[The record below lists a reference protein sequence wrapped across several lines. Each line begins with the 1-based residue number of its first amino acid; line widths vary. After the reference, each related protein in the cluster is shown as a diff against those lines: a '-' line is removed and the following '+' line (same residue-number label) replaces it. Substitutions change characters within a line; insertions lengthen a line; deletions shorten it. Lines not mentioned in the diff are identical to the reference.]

1 MNDSPGSPF
10 LIIGH
15 RGARGH
21 APENTLLALDTG
33 IRLGAHWVEFD
44 VQLHPCGALLL
55 FHDLTLER
63 TTDGHGLLGACDFE
77 ALRRLDAG
85 QRQQIPTLEEAL
97 DLIEQR
103 VGVNIELKTAD
114 GTGEAVAG
122 VLRQY
127 LTAGWP
133 AERFLVS
140 SFHLPELWEFHQ
152 AAPEIPIGVLLAGV
166 PLDWA
171 GCATELEAAAVNIS
185 SEFVDPRLVADAKAH
200 GRRVY
205 VYTVND
211 PEQVRS
217 LRELGVDGV
226 FTDFPDRV
234 LEVVRREAGG
244 GRRASNATTP

>member
-1 MNDSPGSPF
+1 MSERGNSNF
-10 LIIGH
+10 LVIGH

-44 VQLHPCGALLL
+44 VQLHPSGALLVC
-55 FHDLTLER
+55 HDLNLDR
-63 TTDGHGLLGACDFE
+63 TTNGKGPLAACDLDQ
-77 ALRRLDAG
+77 LRRLDAG
-85 QRQQIPTLEEAL
+85 QGQQIPTLEEAL

-103 VGVNIELKTAD
+103 AGVNIELKTAD

-127 LTAGWP
+127 LAAGWP

-140 SFHLPELWEFHQ
+140 SFHLPELWEFRQ
-152 AAPEIPIGVLLAGV
+152 AAPEIPIGVLLGGV

-171 GCATELEAAAVNIS
+171 GCATELEAAAVNLS
-185 SEFVDPRLVADAKAH
+185 SEFVDPRLVADAKEH
-200 GRRVY
+200 GRKVY

-211 PEQVRS
+211 PAEMRA
-217 LRELGVDGV
+217 LRALGVDGV
-226 FTDFPDRV
+226 FTDYPDRA
-234 LEVVRREAGG
+234 LRL
-244 GRRASNATTP
+244 

>member
-1 MNDSPGSPF
+1 MSANDHPDF
-10 LIIGH
+10 LVIGH

-44 VQLHPCGALLL
+44 VQLHPAGALLV
-55 FHDLTLER
+55 FHDLSLDR
-63 TTDGHGLLGACDFE
+63 TTNGKGRLGDCE
-77 ALRRLDAG
+77 LGALRRLDAG
-85 QRQQIPTLEEAL
+85 QGQQIPTLEEAL

-103 VGVNIELKTAD
+103 AGANIELKTAE
-114 GTGEAVAG
+114 GTGEAVAA

-127 LTAGWP
+127 LDAGWP

-152 AAPEIPIGVLLAGV
+152 AAPEIPVAVLLGGV

-171 GCATELEAAAVNIS
+171 GCATELQAAAVNIS

-211 PEQVRS
+211 PAEMRA
-217 LRELGVDGV
+217 LKALGVDGV
-226 FTDFPDRV
+226 FTDYPDRALRV
-234 LEVVRREAGG
+234 
-244 GRRASNATTP
+244 

>member
-1 MNDSPGSPF
+1 MSGPGNSNF
-10 LIIGH
+10 LVIGH

-33 IRLGAHWVEFD
+33 IRLGADWVEFD
-44 VQLHPCGALLL
+44 VQLHPSGALVIC
-55 FHDLTLER
+55 HDLTLDR
-63 TTDGHGLLGACDFE
+63 TTNGKGPLSACDFD

-85 QRQQIPTLEEAL
+85 KGQQIPTLEEAL
-97 DLIEQR
+97 ELIEQR
-103 VGVNIELKTAD
+103 VGVNVELKTAD

-127 LTAGWP
+127 LAAGWP
-133 AERFLVS
+133 VERLLVS

-152 AAPEIPIGVLLAGV
+152 AAPEIPIGVLLGGV

-171 GCATELEAAAVNIS
+171 GCATELEATSVNIS

-200 GRRVY
+200 GRKIY

-211 PEQVRS
+211 PAEMRA

-226 FTDFPDRV
+226 FTDYPDRA
-234 LEVVRREAGG
+234 L
-244 GRRASNATTP
+244 NI